1 MLCFVFDENSAA
13 ASIELCQKRVLK
25 LGAFEE
31 IPSIFFHV
39 DGCNGLHSLFSLPS
53 ILICAPGIKPLS
65 RWVLFCNPLLSA
77 DIQQKGNYFSKFMI
91 NFLINTTL
99 EVYLHW
105 KLHGASAVPPCVERI
120 NKIEPPS

>member
-39 DGCNGLHSLFSLPS
+39 DGCKGLHSLFSLPS
-53 ILICAPGIKPLS
+53 ILICAPGIKRLS
-65 RWVLFCNPLLSA
+65 RWVLFLQSFTFSRYSAERKLLL
-77 DIQQKGNYFSKFMI
+77 KFMA

-120 NKIEPPS
+120 NTIEPPS